1 MNLFTEV
8 NLNRLKLGLYG
19 GLFFFSFFTII
30 AVPMTTEDVGGCL
43 LYAEAGKKAGSDSNC
58 NYCVAM
64 AVIFGMLYG
73 LFRLVT
79 LVLLVLGKL
88 APDFVLF
95 SDLCQLVYTG
105 VDTVAWFLVFISA
118 CILSA
123 GINSFC
129 STVIGDCSNY
139 TQVSRLHAAEAGAW
153 ISFILWLVLM
163 VVGIF
168 WLFRQGKLPF
178 ISRSAQAGDSGTQ
191 GASGTTP
198 QMDIPPA
205 SPEDPKY

>member
-30 AVPMTTEDVGGCL
+30 AVPVTTNKLGGCL
-43 LYAEAGKKAGSDSNC
+43 LYADKTWGSDSNC

-64 AVIFGMLYG
+64 AVIFQLLYA

-79 LVLLVLGKL
+79 LLLLVLGNL
-88 APDFVLF
+88 TADFMLF
-95 SDLCQLVYTG
+95 SDLFQLVYTG

-129 STVIGDCSNY
+129 SDIDCSNISH
-139 TQVSRLHAAEAGAW
+139 VSRMHAAEAGAW

-178 ISRSAQAGDSGTQ
+178 ISRAPAQSGDGTSGAQ
-191 GASGTTP
+191 GTAP
-198 QMDIPPA
+198 QMDTPPA
-205 SPEDPKY
+205 AEAPKY